1 MDTFLDDQFK
11 QMDRIVNSFKEDI
24 STLDDIVR
32 SWEELPNSKS
42 EELSKIIKS
51 KIKNKTTIEIFIDEQ
66 GQYILDLK
74 FEPISIVW
82 ALKVDYGKENKI

>member
-24 STLDDIVR
+24 ATLDDIVR
-32 SWEELPNSKS
+32 SWEELPDSKIEDLS
-42 EELSKIIKS
+42 EIIKS
-51 KIKNKTTIEIFIDEQ
+51 KIKNKTIIEIYADDQ
-66 GQYILDLK
+66 GQYVLNFK

-82 ALKVDYGKENKI
+82 ALKTEIK